1 MLRTIHA
8 HNLGALGEVEVEFAE
23 RLTLLTGDN
32 GLGKTLLLDLAWFAA
47 TGGNTARSTLA
58 PQRAGNGTATVRYVV
73 DVAGAMSTTEERFD
87 ARAWRWERDT
97 TPFSDSLV
105 VYAHADGAFDV
116 WDFFRH
122 ARHVPYT
129 HPDVRR
135 VEHRFALSADGV
147 WNGLEDDGRVLCN
160 GLLRDWSTWQFQKPE
175 VFARFARAIGHL
187 SAGLDEPLLPGNPRR
202 VSPDDARDVPTLR
215 LPYGEVPV
223 TLCSA
228 GMRRVLALAYV
239 LVWSLHERREAASL
253 AGINA
258 PSDVVLLLDEVEAHL
273 HPRWQ
278 RLLLPALL
286 AVLDEL
292 APSARVQVVATTH
305 APLVLASLETRF
317 DPSRDRAL
325 HLQRDGAAVSLREL
339 PWSPQGD
346 AVNWLVSE
354 AFGLE
359 QARSVEAEQ
368 AIEAAEAYMR
378 GEPRPAPLD
387 SPEAIHAA
395 LRRSLPDHD
404 HFWPRWI
411 VRVAAVPA

>member
-1 MLRTIHA
+1 MLRTIQA
-8 HNLGALGEVEVEFAE
+8 HNLGALGDVTLDLAE

-47 TGGNTARSTLA
+47 TGGNTARGTLA
-58 PQRAGNGTATVRYVV
+58 PQRTGNGAATIRYVHELG
-73 DVAGAMSTTEERFD
+73 GATSTTEERFD
-87 ARAWRWERDT
+87 PRSWRWERDT
-97 TPFSDSLV
+97 TPFNDSLV

-116 WDFFRH
+116 WDSFRF
-122 ARHVPYT
+122 ARHVPYA
-129 HPDVRR
+129 HPDARR
-135 VEHRFALSADGV
+135 VEHRFSLSTEAV
-147 WNGLEDDGRVLCN
+147 WNGLDDDGRVLCN
-160 GLLRDWSTWQFQKPE
+160 GLLRDWLAWQYQKPE
-175 VFARFARAIGHL
+175 VFARFARALEQL
-187 SAGLDEPLLPGNPRR
+187 SGGLDEPLVPGTSRR
-202 VSPDDARDVPTLR
+202 VSPDDARDIPTLR

-239 LVWSLHERREAASL
+239 LVWALDERQAAAALTGVEAAHD
-253 AGINA
+253 I
-258 PSDVVLLLDEVEAHL
+258 VLLVDEVEAHL

-292 APSARVQVVATTH
+292 APAARVQVVATTH

-317 DPSRDRAL
+317 DPSVDRAM
-325 HLQRDGAAVSLREL
+325 HLERKGATVSLLEL
-339 PWSPQGD
+339 PWAPQGD

-354 AFGLE
+354 AFGLQ
-359 QARSVEAEQ
+359 QARSVEAER

-378 GEPRPAPLD
+378 GEAQPAPLD
-387 SPEAIHAA
+387 TREAIHAA
-395 LRRSLPDHD
+395 LRYALPDHD

-411 VRVAAVPA
+411 VRSGVPA

>member
-1 MLRTIHA
+1 M
-8 HNLGALGEVEVEFAE
+8 
-23 RLTLLTGDN
+23 
-32 GLGKTLLLDLAWFAA
+32 
-47 TGGNTARSTLA
+47 
-58 PQRAGNGTATVRYVV
+58 
-73 DVAGAMSTTEERFD
+73 
-87 ARAWRWERDT
+87 
-97 TPFSDSLV
+97 
-105 VYAHADGAFDV
+105 
-116 WDFFRH
+116 
-122 ARHVPYT
+122 
-129 HPDVRR
+129 
-135 VEHRFALSADGV
+135 EHRFALSADGV
-147 WNGLEDDGRVLCN
+147 WNGLEDDG
-160 GLLRDWSTWQFQKPE
+160 
-175 VFARFARAIGHL
+175 
-187 SAGLDEPLLPGNPRR
+187 
-202 VSPDDARDVPTLR
+202 
-215 LPYGEVPV
+215 
-223 TLCSA
+223 
-228 GMRRVLALAYV
+228 RVLALAYV

-253 AGINA
+253 AGVDA

-378 GEPRPAPLD
+378 GEPRPAPLA